1 MGRMKEESMTR
12 KAILVSI
19 FLGLISFAV
28 RPAAAQSNTSQLV
41 GSWQLTLTP
50 NSSTP
55 PAVPM
60 PALATFTPD
69 GSVVETDGSEA
80 APAMVS
86 MNVVY
91 GTPGH
96 GIWQPAPAIGNLFI
110 QFISLMVNPNASL
123 HARRTVTIMGALDA
137 TGNNFKGTYDSHVV
151 DPTGHTIVMSAGA
164 VTGQKIPHPL
174 LP

>member
-1 MGRMKEESMTR
+1 MTR
-12 KAILVSI
+12 KAILVGM
-19 FLGLISFAV
+19 FFGLILLAIQ
-28 RPAAAQSNTSQLV
+28 PAAAQLPSTSPLV

-50 NSSTP
+50 NSPTP
-55 PAVPM
+55 NPPVVPI
-60 PALATFTPD
+60 PALATFTAD
-69 GSVVETDGSEA
+69 GTVVETDGSEA
-80 APAMVS
+80 TPALVS
-86 MNVVY
+86 TVNVVY

-123 HARRTVTIMGALDA
+123 HARRIVEIIGALDS
-137 TGNNFKGTYDSHVV
+137 TGNNFKGSYDSQVV
-151 DPTGHTIVMSAGA
+151 DPTGHTIVMSRGT